1 MSEQRLID
9 ANRIVEVANHAYDE
23 WNLAMATQ
31 DTNRGV
37 NKVFRRQELCKAVK
51 AVAEDA
57 PTIDPEDLP
66 IVRELRKELAQV
78 TAQRDAATE
87 ELGGVLAMADVLTD
101 FVDDE
106 IHPVV
111 SYDLYLNLR
120 DNIDA
125 ITKWE
130 HEEEWNVPVAENATT
145 YTSTEEGVNQ

>member
-37 NKVFRRQELCKAVK
+37 NKVFRRKELCKAVK
-51 AVAEDA
+51 DVAENA

-66 IVRELRKELAQV
+66 IVKELREELAQV
-78 TAQRDAATE
+78 TAQRDAAIE

-106 IHPVV
+106 IYPVV

-130 HEEEWNVPVAENATT
+130 HEEEWRVPVAENATT
-145 YTSTEEGVNQ
+145 DTSTEEGVNQ